1 MKFIIYIILA
11 LPVILGFFIGRIIEK
26 KHMKDILLRENELKN
41 LAWRNTGKLESFPDA
56 YGVMVTGS
64 VVIAQDA
71 FKAFVAN
78 ISFIFGG
85 RVTPYESLIE
95 RARREAILRMKENA
109 KSIGAHEI
117 VHVRMETSSIGM
129 SKPQGGSSSVEVF
142 CYGTALKFQNF

>member
-11 LPVILGFFIGRIIEK
+11 LPVILGFIIGRLTEK
-26 KHMKDILLRENELKN
+26 KHMKNILLRENQLKD
-41 LAWRNTGKLESFPDA
+41 LAWRNTGKRESFPDA

-85 RVTPYESLIE
+85 RVTPYESLME
-95 RARREAILRMKENA
+95 RARREALLRMKENA
-109 KSIGAHEI
+109 RSIGAHEV
-117 VHVRMETSSIGM
+117 VHVRMETSAIGM
-129 SKPQGGSSSVEVF
+129 TSPKGGSSSVEVF
-142 CYGTALKFQNF
+142 CYGTAIKFQSF